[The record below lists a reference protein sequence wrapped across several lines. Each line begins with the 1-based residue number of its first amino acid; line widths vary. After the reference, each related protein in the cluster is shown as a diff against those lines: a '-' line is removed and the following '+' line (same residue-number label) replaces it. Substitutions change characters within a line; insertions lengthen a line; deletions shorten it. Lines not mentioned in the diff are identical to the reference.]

1 MSVSKEDLEIVAQQ
15 IQRTPRG
22 VRQIAHRCSC
32 SGPTVVENEPRLET
46 GEPFPTL
53 FYLTCPRLASA
64 VGMLESTNVMKDFE
78 KLLSESSQLQAQYQA
93 AHEDYLSRRDAIE
106 VLPETK
112 DFSAGGMPTRVK
124 CLHALV
130 AHSLA
135 VGSGI
140 NPIGDQALNMITPWW
155 SVESC
160 VGSKDE

>member
-1 MSVSKEDLEIVAQQ
+1 
-15 IQRTPRG
+15 
-22 VRQIAHRCSC
+22 
-32 SGPTVVENEPRLET
+32 
-46 GEPFPTL
+46 
-53 FYLTCPRLASA
+53 
-64 VGMLESTNVMKDFE
+64 MLESTNVMKDFE

-112 DFSAGGMPTRVK
+112 NFSAGGMPTRVK

-135 VGSGI
+135 VGPGI

-155 SVESC
+155 SAESC